1 MVPLPFFIHGGYRN
15 PTTKP
20 ESYHLRKR
28 AVLEK
33 HNLIHSPTSAR
44 SVYSQERERESATNH
59 CKASSFWILI
69 QNIFS
74 FRLLFLCICEKL
86 ISDGRCL
93 PNKIRPGGTDI
104 AFPRHVVEAWVTK
117 CRAFWAKY
125 LNLLSSYR
133 LPWPKRTYHV
143 RVSTDYCF
151 RSTHLFVSNEEE
163 KKGKVKIKI
172 KIKKNLS
179 NTEEKELSFS
189 LCDDGSCVKN
199 KTEEQIPLQVKL
211 PQDSEKNDILLIN
224 KDTSEKAEEEI
235 SEKQD
240 NMCSKCKHNIHI
252 LAIISFREAA
262 QIFQPIIDTF
272 PPHLVQKSAANVRA
286 MPSPKLRS
294 YRSHKQEQKNPLKER
309 LQIRM
314 HASDNRH
321 QLEDNGPNCNEDFIQ
336 SHKHPSNRDHVPEC
350 RDRRNHYLDL
360 AGVESPKRNNLSQLN
375 HPSESPHISQDLDE
389 NHHRID
395 AKYVC
400 PYRLL
405 DRSHTCSKPHRTREC
420 PGSSPFKKSSNYY
433 QKLNANNESG
443 SPHLYRTKVNR
454 DPQDDLLNLDYD
466 LNDLVPEA
474 KFDWEKPH
482 HRRSKSYDL
491 YESNVMNPGGFYSPK
506 LKPKKQSELGSDIR
520 KPKLS
525 NHLPSSPGHHYRHR
539 HRDKERQRAMQEVAN
554 WIAREHSSPKVSETA
569 KHFVRNSIVPNSPYK
584 QLVERHEHHHL
595 HEHVHHHY
603 HHIVEF

>member
-1 MVPLPFFIHGGYRN
+1 MSSILGKIPKFTLKLPSALAKAGRTMSECPL
-15 PTTKP
+15 
-20 ESYHLRKR
+20 
-28 AVLEK
+28 
-33 HNLIHSPTSAR
+33 
-44 SVYSQERERESATNH
+44 
-59 CKASSFWILI
+59 
-69 QNIFS
+69 
-74 FRLLFLCICEKL
+74 
-86 ISDGRCL
+86 
-93 PNKIRPGGTDI
+93 
-104 AFPRHVVEAWVTK
+104 
-117 CRAFWAKY
+117 
-125 LNLLSSYR
+125 
-133 LPWPKRTYHV
+133 
-143 RVSTDYCF
+143 
-151 RSTHLFVSNEEE
+151 
-163 KKGKVKIKI
+163 
-172 KIKKNLS
+172 
-179 NTEEKELSFS
+179 ELSFS

-240 NMCSKCKHNIHI
+240 NMEVTCSVSVDGQEKQEFSFTLYDFDTCDRSNKQDVEKIVVRSICEALNKTLKLPPSGSRTIKVK
-252 LAIISFREAA
+252 LAIS
-262 QIFQPIIDTF
+262 PDSNKDIDTKEPF
-272 PPHLVQKSAANVRA
+272 IDTINWPTANTPNVPSPSKLNDCCSAQNKLNDCCSAQSANTTSTYLPSSLSEKPPKYSSPLLTRSPHLVQKSAANVRA

-321 QLEDNGPNCNEDFIQ
+321 QLEDNGPNCNEDFTQ

-389 NHHRID
+389 NHQRID

-506 LKPKKQSELGSDIR
+506 LKPKNNQNWAQILESQ
-520 KPKLS
+520 KLS